1 MRRVKLIA
9 AAVLAVLC
17 LVVVLQNTDVVTV
30 RFLAWEAALSQVI
43 LLLLVLLAGFLLG
56 YLVARKKRGQ
66 VTLSSA
72 RDDSKDGEERPKK

>member
-17 LVVVLQNTDVVTV
+17 LIVVVQNTEVVTV
-30 RFLAWEAALSQVI
+30 RFLIWEAALSQVI

-56 YLVARKKRGQ
+56 YLVARLRARGGAS
-66 VTLSSA
+66 T
-72 RDDSKDGEERPKK
+72 

>member
-56 YLVARKKRGQ
+56 YLVARLRARGG
-66 VTLSSA
+66 SS
-72 RDDSKDGEERPKK
+72 